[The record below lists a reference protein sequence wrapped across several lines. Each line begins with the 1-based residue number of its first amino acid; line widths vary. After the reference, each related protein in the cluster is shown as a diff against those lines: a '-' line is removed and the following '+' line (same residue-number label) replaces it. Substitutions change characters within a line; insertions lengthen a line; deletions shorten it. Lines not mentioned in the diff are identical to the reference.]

1 MSIPESIHIRVLSD
15 GVPAEGVLVEAII
28 RVRRKNDFASIHG
41 PSDREGRVLITKDK
55 ILHEAE
61 SDRSMFQM
69 DYGHP
74 EDDFAGVISLQ
85 PCGESILHR
94 ALNGYLEFSKYCPYP
109 LGYEQML
116 HEALARLNT
125 QRWNILTL
133 HMLEAEGAARVELNS
148 VTAKS

>member
-61 SDRSMFQM
+61 NRIRDRSK
-69 DYGHP
+69 
-74 EDDFAGVISLQ
+74 
-85 PCGESILHR
+85 R
-94 ALNGYLEFSKYCPYP
+94 
-109 LGYEQML
+109 
-116 HEALARLNT
+116 
-125 QRWNILTL
+125 
-133 HMLEAEGAARVELNS
+133 
-148 VTAKS
+148 